1 MVKIQVSYENQIEEI
16 KVLEMFKHYNIKD
29 IKKPKKTGKYYKMYI
44 FIE

>member
-1 MVKIQVSYENQIEEI
+1 MVKIKVSYENEFEEM
-16 KVLEMFKHYNIKD
+16 KVLEMFKKHNIKD